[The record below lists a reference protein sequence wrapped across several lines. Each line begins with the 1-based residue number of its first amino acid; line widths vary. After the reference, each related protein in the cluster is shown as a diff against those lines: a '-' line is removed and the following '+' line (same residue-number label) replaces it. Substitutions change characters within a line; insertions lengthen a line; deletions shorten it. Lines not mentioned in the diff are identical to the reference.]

1 MKLTTFTALC
11 VMGTT
16 AAAYYKQLTN
26 TTGLTLRDNI
36 LLPRCS
42 GTCDECFGAG
52 NVPCVGLTCYN
63 PGAGE
68 SCCADGDYCVAG
80 QVCTDIQG
88 GCCNNQQSLQDCA
101 ASLGVPVPTSSA
113 APSPTATATGGS
125 SDDGSDTDSSEDAG
139 KWVSNHKGIIA
150 GAGAGLVV
158 LLLLLV
164 CLGIYRRRKT
174 RNRYLSGSNAPPRA
188 SMVYQN
194 EDIDSGQYVYSFAP
208 HQNIPVRQVRY
219 TPK

>member
-16 AAAYYKQLTN
+16 AAAHYKQLTN

-42 GTCDECFGAG
+42 GSCDECFGAG

-68 SCCADGDYCVAG
+68 RLKSVPTFKVVVATILIR
-80 QVCTDIQG
+80 VTQG
-88 GCCNNQQSLQDCA
+88 QSLQDCA

-113 APSPTATATGGS
+113 AASPTATATGGS
-125 SDDGSDTDSSEDAG
+125 SDDGSDTGTSENVG
-139 KWVSNHKGIIA
+139 QWVSNHKGIIA
-150 GAGAGLVV
+150 GAAAGLVV
-158 LLLLLV
+158 LILLLA
-164 CLGIYRRRKT
+164 CLGIYRRRRIRT
-174 RNRYLSGSNAPPRA
+174 RYLSASNAPPV
-188 SMVYQN
+188 VYQT
-194 EDIDSGQYVYSFAP
+194 EDIGSGQYVYSFAP
-208 HQNIPVRQVRY
+208 HQNIPVTQARY
-219 TPK
+219 MPK

>member
-16 AAAYYKQLTN
+16 AAAHYKQLTN

-42 GTCDECFGAG
+42 GSCDECFGAG

-68 SCCADGDYCVAG
+68 G
-80 QVCTDIQG
+80 
-88 GCCNNQQSLQDCA
+88 QSLQDCA

-113 APSPTATATGGS
+113 AASPTATATGGS
-125 SDDGSDTDSSEDAG
+125 SDDGSDTGTSENVG
-139 KWVSNHKGIIA
+139 QWVSNHKGIIA
-150 GAGAGLVV
+150 GAAAGLVV
-158 LLLLLV
+158 LILLLA
-164 CLGIYRRRKT
+164 CLGIYRRRRIRT
-174 RNRYLSGSNAPPRA
+174 RYLSASNAPPV
-188 SMVYQN
+188 VYQT
-194 EDIDSGQYVYSFAP
+194 EDIGSGQYVYSFAP
-208 HQNIPVRQVRY
+208 HQNIPVTQARY
-219 TPK
+219 MPK